1 MAQTYVDPSTGG
13 TGGSGAAND
22 PYLAGEFQTALQ
34 NTPADET
41 LVIQNSGALNDRTGA
56 SRYERTEDLT
66 VEGSSDEVSVE
77 LDLSFSTSGNLTVA
91 SGTMVGPFGGDST
104 TDYLFEVE
112 GDLTVGSASSGP
124 TAATIDLGSGDVGA
138 GSQMVVVG
146 ETWIRG
152 DGRLVLSG
160 YTLVQQGDFSLLGAG
175 DDTSSSDLGQQ
186 GLRGRVRFTGG
197 SVQQVET
204 AETPETQFNGVVVD
218 GAGISLSSNAALNRA
233 ADNVDD
239 GFTRPFGTL
248 FLENGNVITGENA
261 LTILEPTPTSGDDL
275 DLAISA
281 DESAPDG
288 SSTDPS
294 PVLGGSGGTYVEGS
308 LRRAIQESG
317 GSSGDVT
324 DGYIYPMGNGN
335 QYRALILQLPANR
348 AETTFLTVT
357 SGQDPEEPLSD
368 GLTSVD
374 ARDPSGTIDLDVQSP
389 PYFQVE
395 PDGTFEY
402 GTFNTRV
409 ISDLPEVVDVKQLR
423 LIQYDGSWQV
433 AGTYDAQ
440 SNGGPNAFISGFA
453 NVIHEGV
460 DLREGNTVGVASQW
474 SINSLGQAPPAPT
487 GLGATAGD
495 GLIELTWEEATD
507 GSLAGYNVYRSTS
520 SFSDISDANKL
531 NGSPVGDTAYAD
543 TDVENG
549 TEYFYRVTAVGDQDG
564 RESDPSGQA
573 SASPESAG
581 EPFITTW
588 ETTSANE
595 SITIPTENSSV
606 DYDFEIDWGD
616 GTTEQ
621 ITGEDPDPSNSYAEP
636 GTYTVEISGTFPRI
650 FLNNP
655 DSDDPNAEK
664 LRSIEQW
671 GSIQWES
678 MEAAFAGADFLVS
691 NATDNPD
698 LSTVTTMSDMFS
710 QAGRFNGSIGDWE
723 VSGVTDLSN
732 MFDGARS
739 FNQDISGWDVSSVTD
754 MRAMFRFASAF
765 NKDVSGWNVSKVTNM
780 SVTFREASTFN
791 QNVSGWEVS
800 TVTTMRG
807 MFQGAESFNQDIGG
821 WDVSSV
827 TDMSYMFADADA
839 FDQDIGDWNVSS
851 ATRME
856 GMFRGSDS
864 FNQDIGDW
872 DVSSVRKMG
881 GMFREAVAFNQNI
894 GGWDVSS
901 VMSFE
906 TDFTGGFLE
915 GTELSS
921 SNYDALLIGWSR
933 LDLLSGASLGASNL
947 QYCDARP
954 FRAYLQDE
962 FGWTI
967 SDDGQA
973 DGCPE
978 DLSASGT
985 QTVNSDGLVSFTSGI
1000 RVDFSGTSGS
1010 GRVTA
1015 SRFGEAPNGV
1025 DGISESNVSSYRLVI
1040 VAGPDLSFGDQT
1052 KVRFDTGEFGGI
1064 DQPGDITVYSRP
1076 APGTGMFSQL
1086 TTSYD
1091 SGNDEIVA
1099 ETSSFSELVFASDT
1113 NELPVE
1119 LASFEGTATDGGVR
1133 LTWQTASEQNNA
1145 GFEVQRK
1152 AGPSGWNRVGYVE
1165 SKADG
1170 GTTTEAKSYQFVV
1183 GDLPVGTHQFRLR
1196 QVDLDGSPQVHGP
1209 IEVDVQM
1216 QEALRLTVPAPS
1228 PVSSTATLSFAVKE
1242 EAEASVAVYDMLGR
1256 KVQTLFD
1263 GRPTPGESTRLQLD
1277 ASGLPS
1283 GPYIIR
1289 LRADGQTRTQR
1300 MMVVR

>member
-1 MAQTYVDPSTGG
+1 MAQTYIDPSTGG
-13 TGGSGAAND
+13 TGGAGTAND

-34 NTPADET
+34 NTSADET
-41 LVIQNSGALNDRTGA
+41 LVIQDSGALNDQTGV
-56 SRYERTEDLT
+56 SRYERTGDLT

-91 SGTMVGPFGGDST
+91 SGTIVGPFGGDST
-104 TDYLFEVE
+104 ADYLFEVE

-124 TAATIDLGSGDVGA
+124 TGATINLGSGDVGA

-146 ETWIRG
+146 ETQIRG
-152 DGRLVLSG
+152 DGRLALSG

-175 DDTSSSDLGQQ
+175 DDASSSDPGQQ

-204 AETPETQFNGVVVD
+204 AETPETQFNSVVVD

-294 PVLGGSGGTYVEGS
+294 PVLGGSGGTHVEGS

-335 QYRALILQLPANR
+335 QYRALILQLPADR
-348 AETTFLTVT
+348 AETTFLTAT
-357 SGQDPEEPLSD
+357 SGQDPEEPLPD

-395 PDGTFEY
+395 PDGTFED

-495 GLIELTWEEATD
+495 GLVELSWEEATD

-520 SFSDISDANKL
+520 SFSDISDASKL
-531 NGSPVGDTAYAD
+531 NDSPVGDTAYAD

-549 TEYFYRVTAVGDQDG
+549 TEYFYRVTAVDGDG
-564 RESDPSGQA
+564 RESAPSGQT

-595 SITIPTENSSV
+595 PVTIPTDTGDS
-606 DYDFEIDWGD
+606 DYDFTVDWGD
-616 GTTEQ
+616 GTVEQ
-621 ITGEDPDPSNSYAEP
+621 ITGTDPDPSHMYSSA
-636 GTYTVEISGTFPRI
+636 GTHTVEITGTFPHL
-650 FLNNP
+650 FLNACSSSLC
-655 DSDDPNAEK
+655 DGDEANAEK
-664 LRSIEQW
+664 LQSIDQW
-671 GSIQWES
+671 GSVEWQS
-678 MEAAFAGADFLVS
+678 MEGAFAGAS
-691 NATDNPD
+691 NLTYAASDAPD
-698 LSTVTTMSDMFS
+698 LTRVESMSRMFEDAS
-710 QAGRFNGSIGDWE
+710 SFNGDIGSWNT
-723 VSGVTDLSN
+723 GN
-732 MFDGARS
+732 
-739 FNQDISGWDVSSVTD
+739 VTD
-754 MRAMFRFASAF
+754 MAS
-765 NKDVSGWNVSKVTNM
+765 VL
-780 SVTFREASTFN
+780 
-791 QNVSGWEVS
+791 
-800 TVTTMRG
+800 RG
-807 MFQGAESFNQDIGG
+807 A
-821 WDVSSV
+821 
-827 TDMSYMFADADA
+827 TD
-839 FDQDIGDWNVSS
+839 FDQDVGDWNVSNVTNMLS
-851 ATRME
+851 
-856 GMFRGSDS
+856 MFNGAES

-872 DVSSVRKMG
+872 DVSGVIVLS
-881 GMFREAVAFNQNI
+881 GMFAGATSFNQDIGSWDTGSATDVSFMFSGATSFNQDL
-894 GGWDVSS
+894 GGWDVSG
-901 VMSFE
+901 VNDEFQVQDSFE
-906 TDFTGGFLE
+906 EMFDNSGLTKET
-915 GTELSS
+915 
-921 SNYDALLIGWSR
+921 YDRVLTGWSR
-933 LDLLSGASLGASNL
+933 LDLLSGVSLGAGGL
-947 QYCDARP
+947 QYCDAGP
-954 FRAYLQDE
+954 SRAYLQDE

-985 QTVNSDGLVSFTSGI
+985 QTVNSDGSVFFTSGI
-1000 RVDFSGTSGS
+1000 RVDFSGTNGS

-1025 DGISESNVSSYRLVI
+1025 NGISESNVSSYRLVI

-1064 DQPGDITVYSRP
+1064 DQPSDITVYSRP

-1086 TTSYD
+1086 TTNYD

-1099 ETSSFSELVFASDT
+1099 ETNSFSELVFASDS

-1165 SKADG
+1165 SRADG

-1196 QVDLDGSPQVHGP
+1196 QVDLDGNPQVHGP

-1263 GRPTPGESTRLQLD
+1263 GRPTPGESTRLRLD